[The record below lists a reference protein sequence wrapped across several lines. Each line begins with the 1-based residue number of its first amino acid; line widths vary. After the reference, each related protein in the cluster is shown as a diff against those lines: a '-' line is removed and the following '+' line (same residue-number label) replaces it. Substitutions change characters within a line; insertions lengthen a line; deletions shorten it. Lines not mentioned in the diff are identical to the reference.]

1 MKFIPLNIKTH
12 YELLNS
18 IIKIED
24 LINYAKENNLDTIAI
39 TDSNM
44 FSSVLFYDA
53 CKKEGIRPIIGIDLI
68 VDNIKLYLYCKNFN
82 GYKNLCKIVSEK
94 NINGITLEYIK
105 KHSNDLKCI
114 IDFNNRDNFEQINK
128 IFNDLYIGYSTKEE
142 MLEASL
148 INERVV
154 YINETLSIYKTDL
167 EYVKY
172 LLMIK
177 DGKVESDEIDYKLE
191 NKYLEKE
198 VSSHDIKTTIE
209 FASDLNLVIPEFI
222 YDLPVYKK
230 GEDSGEILRC
240 LCKKGLIKRLNGKVS
255 EKYINRLKYELD
267 VIENMGYTDYFL
279 IVYDFILYAKKNK
292 IIVGPGRGSGAGSLV
307 CYCLG
312 IIEIDP
318 LKYNLIFERFLNPER
333 ISMPDIDVDFEHTR
347 RDEVVEYVRNKYG
360 HENVANIITF
370 GTLLP
375 KQVLRDVA
383 RTLEIDV
390 SEVDKLTKL
399 IKDKESF
406 NDIIKNERFINL
418 IKTKDS
424 YKKLLKISMKLE
436 GLKRH
441 TSIHAAGVVISKDVL
456 TDKIP
461 LYKSG
466 ENILTGFS
474 MEYMERMGL
483 LKMDF
488 LGLRNLTIIDNV
500 LKLIEKNT
508 GKHINLTSIPFDDE
522 KTIKLFHDV
531 DTVGIFQFESS
542 GMKSFLRKLKVSKFD
557 DIIAAISLYRPGPRE
572 NIDLYIARKE
582 GRKKITYLVPELE
595 SILKDTYGI
604 MIYQEQIIEVLRKLA
619 GYSYSEADNI
629 RRAMSKKKES
639 VILAEKDRFIKR
651 TTERG
656 ISKEKSLQLFE
667 DILKFSNYGFN
678 KSHSVAY
685 AFICFWMGYLKAHYT
700 EYFMANIL
708 NIHIGSE
715 VKTKEYIDE
724 AKILK
729 INLFK
734 PNINKSTFEY
744 LIVKN
749 GIVFPLTVIK
759 SVGKEAISTIL
770 TERNNGEFTDYFDF
784 VRRVYSNKV
793 NKKVIESLIDA
804 GALDIFNIN
813 KKTMITNL
821 ENAIDYATLCKD
833 IDYTLVL
840 KPELNKTEEFTKQEL
855 MEREFESFGFY
866 LSMHPVTK
874 YKRDNMVVLKNIE
887 EYFDRIVNVILLI
900 ENVKNI
906 NTKKKER
913 MSFLTL
919 SDEYKRIEGVIFPT
933 VIKKI
938 GDYNKGD
945 IVKLSAKVEK
955 RMGNYQ
961 LIINDLQKLK

>member
-1 MKFIPLNIKTH
+1 MKYVPLNVKTH
-12 YELLNS
+12 YELLSS
-18 IIKIED
+18 IIKIND
-24 LINYAKENNLDTIAI
+24 LINYAKNNDIDSIAI
-39 TDSNM
+39 VDSNM
-44 FSSVLFYDA
+44 FSSVLFYDE
-53 CKKEGIRPIIGIDLI
+53 CKKNNIRPIIGICLE
-68 VDNIKLYLYCKNFN
+68 VENISFNLYCKSFL

-94 NINGITLEYIK
+94 NINGLSFSVLE
-105 KHSNDLKCI
+105 KHSSDLKCI
-114 IDFNNRDNFEQINK
+114 LSFSCRNYFDKIKN
-128 IFNDLYIGYSTKEE
+128 IFNETYISYKNNNEL
-142 MLEASL
+142 LEASL
-148 INERVV
+148 ITEDVV
-154 YINETLSIYKTDL
+154 YSEEVLSIYENDL

-172 LLMIK
+172 LNMIR
-177 DGKVESDEIDYKLE
+177 DGVVESDEVKYDLSL
-191 NKYLEKE
+191 KYLDKKI
-198 VSSHDIKTTIE
+198 SLRDIQTTNE
-209 FASDLNLVIPEFI
+209 FANDLNLVIPEFK
-222 YDLPVYKK
+222 YELPKYKEE
-230 GEDSGEILRC
+230 EDSNLILRN
-240 LCKKGLIKRLNGKVS
+240 LCKKGLNKRLNGNVTKEYS
-255 EKYINRLKYELD
+255 DRLNYELD
-267 VIENMGYTDYFL
+267 VISSMGYTDYFL

-307 CYCLG
+307 CYSLG

-347 RDEVVEYVRNKYG
+347 RDEVVDYVRGRYG
-360 HENVANIITF
+360 KENVANIITF

-375 KQVLRDVA
+375 KQVLRDVG
-383 RTLEIDV
+383 RVLEININ
-390 SEVDKLTKL
+390 EVDKLTKL
-399 IKDKESF
+399 IKDKMSF
-406 NDIIKNERFINL
+406 SEIVKNEKFMSLVNSKEI
-418 IKTKDS
+418 

-441 TSIHAAGVVISKDVL
+441 TSIHAAGVVISKDKL

-466 ENILTGFS
+466 ENVLTAFS

-488 LGLRNLTIIDNV
+488 LGLRNLTLIDNV
-500 LKLIEKNT
+500 LKLIEKDT
-508 GKHINLTSIPFDDE
+508 GVHINLTRIPFNDV
-522 KTIKLFHDV
+522 KTLRLFYNV
-531 DTVGIFQFESS
+531 DTVGIFQLESS
-542 GMKSFLRKLKVSKFD
+542 GMKSFLRKLKITKFE

-582 GRKKITYLVPELE
+582 GREKIEYLVPELE
-595 SILKDTYGI
+595 SILKETYGI

-639 VILAEKDRFIKR
+639 VILAEKERFITRVVK
-651 TTERG
+651 RG
-656 ISKEKSLQLFE
+656 ISKDKVLLLFE

-685 AFICFWMGYLKAHYT
+685 AFICFWMGYLKSHFT
-700 EYFMANIL
+700 SYFMADLL
-708 NIHIGSE
+708 NIQIGSE

-724 AKILK
+724 AKTLK
-729 INLFK
+729 LNLIK
-734 PNINKSTFEY
+734 PNINKSTNMY
-744 LIVKN
+744 LVEKN
-749 GIVFPLTVIK
+749 SILLPLTIIK
-759 SVGKEAISTIL
+759 SVGKEAITAIL
-770 TERNNGEFTDYFDF
+770 EERENGIFSDYFDF

-804 GALDIFNIN
+804 GALDVFGLS
-813 KKTMITNL
+813 KKTMISNL
-821 ENAIDYATLCKD
+821 ENVIDYASLCKD

-840 KPELNKTEEFTKQEL
+840 KPELNEDVEFSKEEI
-855 MEREFESFGFY
+855 MNREFEAYGFY

-887 EYFDRIVNVILLI
+887 MYFDRVVNIILLI
-900 ENVKNI
+900 EDVKNI

-919 SDEYKRIEGVIFPT
+919 SDEYKRIEGVIFPN
-933 VIKKI
+933 VVKKI

-945 IVKLSAKVEK
+945 IVKLSARVEK
-955 RMGNYQ
+955 RIGSFQ